1 MKLNE
6 TLLSIVFLILMLIG
20 GTPKN
25 VIKTVETEPLESVDE
40 NAEICNEVFIDY
52 YSEDITDNALCKI
65 FDGTKIISDGELDVD
80 ILLNSTEIIKS
91 EEFALPYNNLG
102 FMIQEII
109 YHKAKID
116 IDGKVTSVEVKGTK
130 ENAKLTFA
138 LTVDLHKKNLLTKL
152 IGLDGSELTA
162 TITLDTDLVT
172 KSVDYTITANGKN
185 VSAVISNIACKYVF
199 GADDTEKLVKDI
211 TDKLFWGIGTASEF
225 EDTGIIYNK

>member
-25 VIKTVETEPLESVDE
+25 VIKTVETEPLESIDE
-40 NAEICNEVFIDY
+40 NAEICNDVFIDY
-52 YSEDITDNALCKI
+52 YSEDITDNALCEI
-65 FDGTKIISDGELDVD
+65 FDGTKIISDGELDID
-80 ILLNSTEIIKS
+80 QLLNSTEIIKS

-102 FMIQEII
+102 FVIQEII

-138 LTVDLHKKNLLTKL
+138 LTVDLHKKNFLTKL
-152 IGLDGSELTA
+152 IGIDGSELTA
-162 TITLDTDLVT
+162 TITLDTDLVN
-172 KSVDYTITANGKN
+172 KSVNYSITANEIG
-185 VSAVISNIACKYVF
+185 VSTLISNIACKYVF
-199 GADDTEKLVKDI
+199 GADDTEELVKEI
-211 TDKLFWGIGTASEF
+211 TNKLFWGIGTASEF
-225 EDTGIIYNK
+225 GDTGIEYNK